1 MQVTNETAI
10 HRLLNRDRWL
20 QKKVAEAVTLGQ
32 QTFWFEED
40 RQSIAISIA
49 AIKYVIA
56 VEEYEQ
62 SQNQNDIP
70 AE

>member
-1 MQVTNETAI
+1 MTNEQAI

-20 QKKVAEAVTLGQ
+20 EKKVAEAVEQGQ
-32 QTFWFEED
+32 QTFWFEQD
-40 RQSIAISIA
+40 RESIALAIA

-62 SQNQNDIP
+62 SQNQ
-70 AE
+70 

>member
-1 MQVTNETAI
+1 VTNEQAI

-20 QKKVAEAVTLGQ
+20 EKKVAEAVEQGQ
-32 QTFWFEED
+32 QTFWFEQD
-40 RQSIAISIA
+40 RESIALAIA

-62 SQNQNDIP
+62 SQNQ
-70 AE
+70 